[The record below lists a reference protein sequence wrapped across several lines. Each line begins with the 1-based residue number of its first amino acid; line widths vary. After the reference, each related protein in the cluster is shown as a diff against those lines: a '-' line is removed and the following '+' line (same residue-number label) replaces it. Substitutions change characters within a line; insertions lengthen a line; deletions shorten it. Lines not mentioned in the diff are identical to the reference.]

1 MTDIQF
7 SPYEVFSPSMNM
19 AIDEYYLKFGTGI
32 NVRLYGWTP
41 AAISIGRSQNVEQVV
56 DIPFCAENGIPIVRR
71 STGGGA
77 VYHKNDI
84 TYMVS
89 APISVFQDRSV
100 VGMYKEIANHLL
112 KTLKKIGIPCHFAG
126 AVSPEERRNSLKQG
140 LACFLLPS
148 DYEIL
153 AQSRKLV
160 GSAQHRESTRM
171 LQHGSIAWNFDY
183 EETAACL
190 RTTSENLQERVAS
203 MNHFVPTLSVE
214 AVQEAL
220 LQTLE
225 TAKFRIVRAD
235 SALSSVNQEKVI
247 ELMKDF
253 PLQLGRQRNEN
264 SLRLK
269 EN

>member
-89 APISVFQDRSV
+89 APISVLQGNRQPSSENAEEDWHPLPFCRGCEPRRTPKQLETGACLFS
-100 VGMYKEIANHLL
+100 
-112 KTLKKIGIPCHFAG
+112 FAF
-126 AVSPEERRNSLKQG
+126 RLRNSGPKPQTG
-140 LACFLLPS
+140 WKRPAPG
-148 DYEIL
+148 IHPN
-153 AQSRKLV
+153 AP
-160 GSAQHRESTRM
+160 
-171 LQHGSIAWNFDY
+171 AWFY
-183 EETAACL
+183 
-190 RTTSENLQERVAS
+190 R
-203 MNHFVPTLSVE
+203 
-214 AVQEAL
+214 
-220 LQTLE
+220 LE
-225 TAKFRIVRAD
+225 
-235 SALSSVNQEKVI
+235 L
-247 ELMKDF
+247 
-253 PLQLGRQRNEN
+253 
-264 SLRLK
+264 
-269 EN
+269 

>member
-1 MTDIQF
+1 MTDIHF
-7 SPYEVFSPSMNM
+7 FPYEVFSPSMNM

-84 TYMVS
+84 TYMVT

-126 AVSPEERRNSLKQG
+126 AVSPEERKHGIKQG
-140 LACFLLPS
+140 IPCFMLPS

-153 AQSRKLV
+153 ARDKKLV
-160 GSAQHRESTRM
+160 GSAQHREPIRM

-183 EETAACL
+183 EETATCL

-203 MNHFVPTLSVE
+203 MNHFVPTLSIE

-225 TAKFRIVRAD
+225 TAEFRIVRAD
-235 SALSSVNQEKVI
+235 SALSSINREKVI
-247 ELMKDF
+247 ELMEEF
-253 PLQLGRQRNEN
+253 PLQ
-264 SLRLK
+264 
-269 EN
+269 